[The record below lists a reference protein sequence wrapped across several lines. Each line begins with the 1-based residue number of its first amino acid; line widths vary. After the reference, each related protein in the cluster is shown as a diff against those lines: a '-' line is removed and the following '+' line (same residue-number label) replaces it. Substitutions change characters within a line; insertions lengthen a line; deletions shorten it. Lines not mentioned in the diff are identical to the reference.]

1 MIVKTDCETDGTSA
15 SLDTLDTR
23 QCIRFDSIDSD
34 ISHVSRAGDLCPRLL
49 LRGGEREVAEP
60 PVHLRPQLPPQVRDL
75 SLVLHLDT
83 DTQYEYRY
91 LYTDI

>member
-15 SLDTLDTR
+15 SLDSV
-23 QCIRFDSIDSD
+23 QGSDSIDSD
-34 ISHVSRAGDLCPRLL
+34 ISHVSRGGGLCPRLL

-83 DTQYEYRY
+83 DNAGSGQTCA
-91 LYTDI
+91 